1 MPKSLSHRRLP
12 FRVLPVMLLAVLLML
27 TVKVSDVWNGFASLA
42 VQVKTAQAQA
52 QGQPVAPAKSDQK
65 GAATPS
71 AGQAAGGMAPVGG
84 QKAEGA
90 APGAKP
96 GEAQVASAAPV
107 PPAELPRDPTRFNQS
122 EIDLLQ
128 ALGARRDALDQRERA
143 LDQREALLKA
153 AEKRFEEKVADLDAV
168 KLELQQML
176 ARNNE
181 QEDGRLRSLVKIY
194 ESMKPK
200 EAALIFDK
208 LEINVLL
215 GVIERMKENKVA
227 PILASMQPDRAR
239 QVTDM
244 LADKSQ
250 RPPPRQQ

>member
-1 MPKSLSHRRLP
+1 MPV
-12 FRVLPVMLLAVLLML
+12 RVLPITLAAVIVMLF
-27 TVKVSDVWNGFASLA
+27 VKVGDVWHGFAALTESI
-42 VQVKTAQAQA
+42 QVTTAQAQA
-52 QGQPVAPAKSDQK
+52 QAPATAVADAT
-65 GAATPS
+65 AAKPE
-71 AGQAAGGMAPVGG
+71 AAG
-84 QKAEGA
+84 
-90 APGAKP
+90 PGAKP
-96 GEAQVASAAPV
+96 GEAQVASTAP
-107 PPAELPRDPTRFNQS
+107 LPTAKLPSDPTRFTQS
-122 EIDLLQ
+122 DIDLLQ
-128 ALGARRDALDQRERA
+128 ALRERSLKLDERERELDQRNA
-143 LDQREALLKA
+143 VLKA
-153 AEKRFEEKVADLDAV
+153 AEKRLEEKVADLDAV

-200 EAALIFDK
+200 EAAAIFDK

-215 GVIERMKENKVA
+215 GVVERMKENKVA

-250 RPPPRQQ
+250 RPPPRQ

>member
-1 MPKSLSHRRLP
+1 
-12 FRVLPVMLLAVLLML
+12 ML
-27 TVKVSDVWNGFASLA
+27 TVKIGDVWNGFASLSKTI
-42 VQVKTAQAQA
+42 QVSPATAQA
-52 QGQPVAPAKSDQK
+52 QGQANIA
-65 GAATPS
+65 
-71 AGQAAGGMAPVGG
+71 AGQKDAA
-84 QKAEGA
+84 KD

-96 GEAQVASAAPV
+96 GEPQVATTAAAPV
-107 PPAELPRDPTRFNQS
+107 AELPRDPTRFSQS

-128 ALGARRDALDQRERA
+128 ALSQRRDKLDDRERQ

-153 AEKRFEEKVADLDAV
+153 AEKRLEEKVADLDAV
-168 KLELQQML
+168 KLELQQMQS
-176 ARNNE
+176 RNN
-181 QEDGRLRSLVKIY
+181 QEEDARLRSLVRIY

-200 EAALIFDK
+200 EAAQIFDK

-215 GVIERMKENKVA
+215 GVVERMKENKVA

-250 RPPPRQQ
+250 RPPPRR

>member
-1 MPKSLSHRRLP
+1 MPV
-12 FRVLPVMLLAVLLML
+12 RVLPLTLAAVIVMLF
-27 TVKVSDVWNGFASLA
+27 VKVGDVWHGFAALTESI
-42 VQVKTAQAQA
+42 QVTTAQAQA
-52 QGQPVAPAKSDQK
+52 QAPAAADA
-65 GAATPS
+65 AATKPD
-71 AGQAAGGMAPVGG
+71 AAAAGAGG
-84 QKAEGA
+84 
-90 APGAKP
+90 PGAKP
-96 GEAQVASAAPV
+96 GEAQLASTAP
-107 PPAELPRDPTRFNQS
+107 LPTAKLPSDPTRFTQS
-122 EIDLLQ
+122 DIDLLQ
-128 ALGARRDALDQRERA
+128 ALRERSLKLDERERELDQRNA
-143 LDQREALLKA
+143 VLKA
-153 AEKRFEEKVADLDAV
+153 AEKRLEEKVADLDAV

-200 EAALIFDK
+200 EAAAIFDK

-215 GVIERMKENKVA
+215 GVVERMKENKVA

-250 RPPPRQQ
+250 RPPPRQ

>member
-1 MPKSLSHRRLP
+1 MPV
-12 FRVLPVMLLAVLLML
+12 RVLPITLAAVIVMLF
-27 TVKVSDVWNGFASLA
+27 VKVGDVWHGFAALTESI
-42 VQVKTAQAQA
+42 QVTTAQAQA
-52 QGQPVAPAKSDQK
+52 QAPATA
-65 GAATPS
+65 GADATAAKPE
-71 AGQAAGGMAPVGG
+71 AAG
-84 QKAEGA
+84 
-90 APGAKP
+90 PGAKP
-96 GEAQVASAAPV
+96 GEAQVASTAP
-107 PPAELPRDPTRFNQS
+107 LPTAKLPSDPTRFTQS
-122 EIDLLQ
+122 DIDLLQ
-128 ALGARRDALDQRERA
+128 ALRERSLKLDERERELDQRNA
-143 LDQREALLKA
+143 VLKA
-153 AEKRFEEKVADLDAV
+153 AEKRLEEKVADLDAV

-200 EAALIFDK
+200 EAAAIFDK

-215 GVIERMKENKVA
+215 GVVERMKENKVA

-250 RPPPRQQ
+250 RPPPRQ